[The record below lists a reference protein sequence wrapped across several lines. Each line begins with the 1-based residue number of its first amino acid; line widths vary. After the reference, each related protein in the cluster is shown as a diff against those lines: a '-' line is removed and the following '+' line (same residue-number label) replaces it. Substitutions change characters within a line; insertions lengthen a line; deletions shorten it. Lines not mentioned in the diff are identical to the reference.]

1 MTNLNRKTS
10 LGDAVTIPADAVEMI
25 DVGGRRLALAD
36 GGAGA
41 PAVVLETGLGA
52 ESREWTAVQRG
63 VEGATR
69 VCRYD
74 RAGRGSSDPAPGPRT
89 ALDLVADLN
98 RLLRIANVRPPYILV
113 GHSFGGLLMRLYAHR
128 HRGDVAGL
136 VLVDAMHEDQFDV
149 FGPMFPPP
157 RASEPAALRDTRAFW
172 TSGWRDSQ
180 STVERIDFASSI
192 EQARTVVSLGD
203 LPLHIITAG
212 TFLNQPAIPI
222 AGRPALQ
229 ERWDALQRSFLRLSS
244 SATQS
249 FAPANGHFVQR
260 DEPGIVINA
269 IRRMLARVTEIS
281 AIESSS

>member
-1 MTNLNRKTS
+1 MTNLNRTAS
-10 LGDAVTIPADAVEMI
+10 SIAAATMPADAVEMI
-25 DVGGRRLALAD
+25 DIGGRCLAFSD

-63 VEGATR
+63 VEDNTR

-74 RAGRGSSDPAPGPRT
+74 RAGRGSSEPAPGPRT
-89 ALDLVADLN
+89 AFDLVADLN
-98 RLLRIANVRPPYILV
+98 RLLRIANVRPPCILV

-128 HRGDVAGL
+128 HRTDVAGL
-136 VLVDAMHEDQFDV
+136 VLVDSMHEDQFDV
-149 FGPMFPPP
+149 FGPLFPPP

-192 EQARTVVSLGD
+192 EQARSVVSLGD

-212 TFLNQPAIPI
+212 TFLNQPVLPI
-222 AGRPALQ
+222 LQRAALQ

-244 SATQS
+244 CATQS
-249 FAPANGHFVQR
+249 FAPASGHFVQR
-260 DEPGIVINA
+260 DEPGIVVNA
-269 IRRMLARVTEIS
+269 IRKMLARVTQTS
-281 AIESSS
+281 VIESSR